1 MNSLSNLAV
10 FGTGAMA
17 GALAPHFARPGRALT
32 VSGRTRTE
40 VERLASE
47 LGATAMGWRD
57 AADAADV
64 ILLAVHWAGVDDV
77 LIAAGA
83 DDGLLEGKVI
93 VDCGNPVEVEKFTLV
108 HPEESLSVKIQR
120 RTGARVVKA
129 FNLAHIDVWRAM
141 PDYGAGGLMVPICG
155 DDPAA
160 KSAVAG
166 LVDEVG
172 ATAIDVGELRQAL
185 HLEAAAA
192 VVIRHLF
199 GGADTSATFNLVSAR
214 SASSSSISR
223 ASRGD
228 ICTPKP
234 V

>member
-1 MNSLSNLAV
+1 M
-10 FGTGAMA
+10 
-17 GALAPHFARPGRALT
+17 T
-32 VSGRTRTE
+32 VSGRTPAE

-77 LIAAGA
+77 LTAAGA
-83 DDGLLEGKVI
+83 DHGALEGKVI
-93 VDCGNPVEVEKFTLV
+93 VDCGNPVEVENFTLV
-108 HPEESLSVKIQR
+108 HPEVSLTEMVQR

-129 FNLAHIDVWRAM
+129 FNLAHVDVWRAM
-141 PDYGAGGLMVPICG
+141 PDYGANGLMVPICG
-155 DDPAA
+155 DDAAA
-160 KSAVAG
+160 KAAVAG

-172 ATAIDVGELRQAL
+172 ATAVDVGDLRQAL

-199 GGADTSATFNLVSAR
+199 GGAETTATFNLVSAR
-214 SASSSSISR
+214 SA
-223 ASRGD
+223 A
-228 ICTPKP
+228 
-234 V
+234 